1 MTANYLLF
9 SSIILFFCFTGIT
22 LLSQHLDSS
31 DYRTNFIRFLKPV
44 LLLTIIIS
52 VQENIEITSPSFVL
66 AVLIGLLISFLF
78 PFQYH
83 ITHRGEPNGY
93 SFPDDFSYGLF
104 ITDLLIS
111 LEIIFLSLL
120 NHELFA
126 VLFTTIEFLLLIPS
140 FFQLLFFIY
149 YHECISELA
158 IKALLDTNKLEVK
171 EFIRMIPTST
181 KSLTAILFT
190 CILIFMYKINVAT
203 KPISK
208 FSPLLI
214 VISIATVYLLFV
226 NKKALFRRTG
236 LITLY
241 MQVKKHKEKLRNS
254 KLSSSTYPESDTIS
268 SPLKDSSFGTILL
281 VIGESANR
289 LHMKAFSDYQRET
302 TPWLS
307 EKAANKN
314 FFLFPH
320 AYSSWIQTPET
331 VKMALTNI
339 NQYCKVKTDEEISIV
354 NIANKTGF
362 KTWWY
367 SAQGFS
373 EEKSSDVTVIAEA
386 AQEKRWLM
394 QDYSVRQ
401 YDEKLLDYLKNI
413 DNNQNNFVV
422 IHLEG
427 SHAEF
432 QQRYPA
438 LFEKWPYDKKDP
450 YGSNSYDNSILYT
463 DYILSQIF
471 DYFIEKLNLQAMLYF
486 SDHGSLIGQKRKSSF
501 SGFEDTR
508 IPFFVWL
515 SDKYRNMYPQTA
527 NALRFHE
534 QFYFTND
541 LIFDLLCGILQL
553 DSPLHKPQYDISSFS
568 YQFTKDTLKTNLGK
582 TTLGEDLYE

>member
-1 MTANYLLF
+1 MTVNHLLF
-9 SSIILFFCFTGIT
+9 PAIILFFCYTGII
-22 LLSQHLDSS
+22 LFSQHLDKS
-31 DYRTNFIRFLKPV
+31 DYRTNFIRLLKPV
-44 LLLTIIIS
+44 LLLAIIIS
-52 VQENIEITSPSFVL
+52 LQENTEITSPSFVL
-66 AVLIGLLISFLF
+66 AVLIGLFISFLF
-78 PFQYH
+78 PVQYH
-83 ITHRGEPNGY
+83 ITHRSEPDGY
-93 SFPDDFSYGLF
+93 SYPDNFSYGLF

-120 NHELFA
+120 SHELFA
-126 VLFTTIEFLLLIPS
+126 VLFTIIEFLLLIPS
-140 FFQLLFFIY
+140 FFQLLFFFY

-158 IKALLDTNKLEVK
+158 IKALLDTNKLETK
-171 EFIRMIPTST
+171 EFIRMVPSST
-181 KSLTAILFT
+181 KSLAIFFLI
-190 CILIFMYKINVAT
+190 CILIFMYKINAT
-203 KPISK
+203 AKPLFT

-214 VISIATVYLLFV
+214 AISIAIFYLLFI

-236 LITLY
+236 LAALY
-241 MQVKKHKEKLRNS
+241 MQVKTHKEKLRNS
-254 KLSSSTYPESDTIS
+254 RLSSSEYPEDDTIN
-268 SPLKDSSFGTILL
+268 SPLKNSSFGTVLL

-307 EKAANKN
+307 EKAAGKN
-314 FFLFPH
+314 IFLFPH
-320 AYSSWIQTPET
+320 AYSSWIQTPEA
-331 VKMALTNI
+331 VKMALTNV
-339 NQYCKVKTDEEISIV
+339 NQYCKVKADEEISIV
-354 NIANKTGF
+354 NIANKIGF

-386 AQEKRWLM
+386 AKEKRWLM

-401 YDEKLLDYLKNI
+401 YDEKLLDYLKNVE
-413 DNNQNNFVV
+413 NSQNNFVV

-432 QQRYPA
+432 QQRYPDF
-438 LFEKWPYDKKDP
+438 FEKWPYDKKDP
-450 YGSNSYDNSILYT
+450 YGSNPYDNSILYT

-471 DYFIEKLNLQAMLYF
+471 AYSVEKLNLQAMLYF

-508 IPFFVWL
+508 IPLFVWL
-515 SDKYRNMYPQTA
+515 SDKYQNLYPQTA
-527 NALRFHE
+527 NALRLHE

-541 LIFDLLCGILQL
+541 LIFDLLCGIMQL
-553 DSPLHKPQYDISSFS
+553 EHPLHKPQYDISSFS

-582 TTLGEDLYE
+582 TTLAEDLYE